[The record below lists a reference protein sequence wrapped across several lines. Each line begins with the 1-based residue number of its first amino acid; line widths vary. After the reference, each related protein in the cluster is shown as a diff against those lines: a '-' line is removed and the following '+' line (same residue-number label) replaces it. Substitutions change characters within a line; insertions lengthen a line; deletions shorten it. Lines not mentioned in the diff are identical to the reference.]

1 MKRRIIVGSII
12 AIFLMIL
19 VPVTNAIQIQTAEKE
34 WSTSYISYDTI
45 KNMDADELIVFIQ
58 NLAKDYPQLY
68 EEFQR
73 CVDEMENTP
82 VSSMVTKRLSDIP
95 ITKNQGPQ
103 PKSDNQTFIEKIFW
117 KIFNYRTFRLFIS
130 TCLFLFFQSKLTL
143 MRTMTWGIKLLR
155 WVKIGI
161 LLGFIDPS
169 QQPPQTPDIVFEQ
182 DTVNNTLLV
191 VSVNPDNVLWSDIAE
206 IGSGSCDPLPV
217 GNVTIGNEI
226 TNCTGII
233 VLQYIPTEVILGV
246 FEFNSTTLFCL
257 R

>member
-1 MKRRIIVGSII
+1 MKRRILVGSIV
-12 AIFLMIL
+12 AIFLMVL

-34 WSTSYISYDTI
+34 WSTSYISYETI
-45 KNMDADELIVFIQ
+45 KNMDADELVVFIQ

-73 CVDEMENTP
+73 SVDEMENTP
-82 VSSMVTKRLSDIP
+82 VSSMVTKQLSDIP

-117 KIFNYRTFRLFIS
+117 KIFNYRVFRLYIS
-130 TCLFLFFQSKLTL
+130 TCLFLFFQSKFTL

-169 QQPPQTPDIVFEQ
+169 QQQPQPDVVFEQ
-182 DTVNNTLLV
+182 DEVNNTLMV
-191 VSVNPDNVLWSDIAE
+191 VSVSLDNVLWSDIAE

-226 TNCTGII
+226 KNCAGII

-246 FEFNSTTLFCL
+246 FNFNSTAFLGV
-257 R
+257 

>member
-1 MKRRIIVGSII
+1 MKRRIIVGSIV
-12 AIFLMIL
+12 AIFLMVL

-34 WSTSYISYDTI
+34 LSTSYISYETI

-68 EEFQR
+68 EDFQR

-82 VSSMVTKRLSDIP
+82 VSSMVTKQLSDIP

-117 KIFNYRTFRLFIS
+117 KIFNYRVFRLYIS
-130 TCLFLFFQSKLTL
+130 TCLFLYFQSKFTL

-155 WVKIGI
+155 LVKIGI

-169 QQPPQTPDIVFEQ
+169 QQQPQTPDIVFEQ
-182 DTVNNTLLV
+182 DEVNKTLMV

-206 IGSGSCDPLPV
+206 IGSGSCDPLPM
-217 GNVTIGNEI
+217 GNVTVGGEI
-226 TNCTGII
+226 TNCSGII
-233 VLQYIPTEVILGV
+233 VLQYIPTEAILGV
-246 FEFNSTTLFCL
+246 FEFNSTTLF
-257 R
+257 

>member
-12 AIFLMIL
+12 AIFLMVL
-19 VPVTNAIQIQTAEKE
+19 VPVTNAIQIQTVEKDL
-34 WSTSYISYDTI
+34 STSYISYETI
-45 KNMDADELIVFIQ
+45 KNMDADELIIFIH

-82 VSSMVTKRLSDIP
+82 VSSMVTKRLSDTP
-95 ITKNQGPQ
+95 IAKNQEPQ

-130 TCLFLFFQSKLTL
+130 TCLFLYFQSKFTL

-161 LLGFIDPS
+161 LMGFIDPS
-169 QQPPQTPDIVFEQ
+169 QQEPTTPDIVFEQ
-182 DTVNNTLLV
+182 DEVNNTLMV
-191 VSVNPDNVLWSDIAE
+191 VSVSLDNVLWSDINQ
-206 IGSGSCDPLPV
+206 IGSGSCDPLPI
-217 GNVTIGNEI
+217 GNVTVGGEI
-226 TNCTGII
+226 TNCSGII
-233 VLQYIPTEVILGV
+233 VLQYLPTEVILGV
-246 FEFNSTTLFCL
+246 FEFNSTVLF
-257 R
+257 